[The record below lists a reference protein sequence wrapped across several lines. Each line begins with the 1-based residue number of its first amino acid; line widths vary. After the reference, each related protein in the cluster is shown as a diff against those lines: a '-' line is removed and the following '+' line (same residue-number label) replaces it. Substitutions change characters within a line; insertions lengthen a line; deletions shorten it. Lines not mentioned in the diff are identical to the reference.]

1 MKKNLTMFLIGLL
14 VGIALMVLLIRI
26 ALPSKMFL
34 VKESKYSFE
43 ETVATIEKSA
53 ADMNWGLP
61 HKYDLQATLKGKGF
75 EVDKVNV
82 ISLCKPSHAN
92 NVLSDDKLKQMSGI
106 MPCRVSVYQKK
117 GKIYVSLLN
126 AVFLSKMMG
135 GKAKEIMGHV
145 GAEME
150 VVIRPAVK

>member
-1 MKKNLTMFLIGLL
+1 MFLIGLL
-14 VGIALMVLLIRI
+14 VGIVLMVVLIRLF
-26 ALPSKMFL
+26 LPGKMFV
-34 VKESKYSFE
+34 VKQSKFGFD
-43 ETVATIEKSA
+43 ETIANIEKSA
-53 ADMNWGLP
+53 TDMNWGLP

-75 EVDKVNV
+75 EVDPVNV
-82 ISLCKPSHAN
+82 ISMCKPSHAN

-117 GKIYVSLLN
+117 GKTYVSILN

-135 GKAKEIMGHV
+135 SKAKDVMGQV

-150 VVIRPAVK
+150 VVIRPVVK